1 MPVTGNK
8 SILSYSLSIRL
19 CTDGFSF
26 LVHSLGSG
34 QLLLQENLRC
44 APDESMADALER
56 GLQLPRVA
64 GRRYERVILYS
75 TLPSTR
81 VPLDDFRREDM
92 LAVYRLTFAGTTVR
106 PEDMCFQVLPSL
118 EVVEI
123 FPLQASIV
131 QTMKRHYPS
140 ALVQGLYGS
149 ILCHLAEM
157 QQGSTLPV
165 SFHVVTLEGG
175 IMIAVLKHGRL
186 HLANVFRATTNA
198 DKLYFILYI
207 WKSLSLDA
215 WHDSCTLYGASEDL
229 YHEVCQ
235 YLAHVDMREL
245 PI

>member
-8 SILSYSLSIRL
+8 SLLSYSLSIRL

-131 QTMKRHYPS
+131 QALKHHYPS
-140 ALVQGLYGS
+140 ALVQGLYGT
-149 ILCHLAEM
+149 ILCNLAEM

-175 IMIAVLKHGRL
+175 IMIAALKHGKL
-186 HLANVFRATTNA
+186 HLANVFRAATDA

-215 WHDSCTLYGASEDL
+215 WHDSCTLYGATEDL

-245 PI
+245 FI